1 MNLTPVTRA
10 FVLHWGEMGTQWG
23 VNRTVAQV
31 HALLYLAPRPLPAD
45 EIAETLAVARS
56 NVSQSLRELRRW
68 GLAHV
73 VHVMGDRR
81 EHFATHGDV
90 WQMLKL
96 VLQERKRRELDPTI
110 EVLRRTV
117 SALPAGGDAETRR
130 RLGDLVELFEA
141 ADFAYSQL
149 APVPPDALRRLARR
163 GRQLRKLLGLG
174 V

>member
-10 FVLHWGEMGTQWG
+10 FVLHWGEMGTRWG

-68 GLAHV
+68 GLVHV
-73 VHVMGDRR
+73 VHVLGDRR

-117 SALPAGGDAETRR
+117 RGLPAGGDAETRR
-130 RLGDLVELFEA
+130 RLGDLLELFEA
-141 ADFAYSQL
+141 TDFAYAQL
-149 APVPPDALRRLARR
+149 APVPAGALRRLARR

-174 V
+174 A